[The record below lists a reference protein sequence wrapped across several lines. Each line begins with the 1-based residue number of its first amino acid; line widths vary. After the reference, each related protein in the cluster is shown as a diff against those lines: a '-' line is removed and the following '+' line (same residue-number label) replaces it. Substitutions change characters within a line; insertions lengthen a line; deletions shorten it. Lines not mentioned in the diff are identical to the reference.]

1 MTFSRVQREIVRSVQ
16 TTFISFSE
24 MFYCLRGM
32 LTNYW
37 EHDVVGSL
45 GIFAS
50 WHGEGRAGERTRDLR
65 QCETWKKYERVEKYL
80 EKLAMLERI
89 WRKNFFRRLFITFGT
104 LEVFSI
110 HIERSLQGPVWLSS
124 PPNLTPFIRLLN
136 INDFLPASRV

>member
-37 EHDVVGSL
+37 EQDVVGSL

-65 QCETWKKYERVEKYL
+65 ECETWKKYERVEKYL

-104 LEVFSI
+104 LEVFSV
-110 HIERSLQGPVWLSS
+110 HVERSLQGPVWLSS
-124 PPNLTPFIRLLN
+124 PSNLTPFIRLLN